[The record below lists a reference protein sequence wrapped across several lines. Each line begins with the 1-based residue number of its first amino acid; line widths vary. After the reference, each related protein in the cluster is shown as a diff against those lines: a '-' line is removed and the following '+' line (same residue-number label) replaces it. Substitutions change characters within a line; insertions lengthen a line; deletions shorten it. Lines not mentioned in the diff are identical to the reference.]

1 MSRSACRSLHLVPQ
15 VCLESCY
22 VHIVD
27 FLLVKQMTESRCSR
41 CSEFKVGVKNIIQ
54 AGHGARYQ
62 VNSFLNCSLVLIF
75 CHYSS
80 LLNRDWYT
88 GGSNTSWRL
97 MFAD

>member
-1 MSRSACRSLHLVPQ
+1 MSRSACRLLHLVHQ

-62 VNSFLNCSLVLIF
+62 VNSFLNCSLVG
-75 CHYSS
+75 
-80 LLNRDWYT
+80 T
-88 GGSNTSWRL
+88 
-97 MFAD
+97 